1 VTSSARV
8 AARYKSKK
16 ELDTGTVVYQ
26 YSERQIARRNNEKAA
41 RLEKLRGKIKGLR
54 SQVRKDLKSSDP
66 DTALTS
72 LAVALIDHTFERVG
86 NATSA
91 DDGHVGVTGWQKSHI
106 SFGRNKATIKY
117 VGKSGV
123 KQKKIVSDKAIL
135 AALRDAYEGCDE
147 DSIFCHGSGK
157 ITASHVNAYLKKFEI
172 TAKDLRGFHANRRMQ
187 DELRTVRSKS
197 GELSEDKKKRDAQLK
212 KEFEHALDET
222 AKAVGHEAA
231 TLKSMYLVPGLEE
244 TFLKDGSVYSKM
256 KLAELVMR
264 FAGLTDSDKRVVD
277 AFIKKET
284 ADGRMLSTDGHSLYK
299 SGMGSEKVAVW
310 RGNKIAIVSTESA
323 KSDEVILRY
332 LVKVGGK
339 SLITWAY
346 DRPGFEKSLHFETG
360 SDSVARGQH
369 DGWISVWIPGRDERV
384 GWLSWSLYQGR
395 YQIKMVHVEPEFR
408 RSGIATALYR
418 KLFRDEHIT
427 KNDLDPTWQ
436 TDEGQALRRSPLSA
450 TQRVVARYLNA
461 KKTPSQMSAG
471 EINRELD
478 RLDRAHSKLIS
489 QFIEAGR
496 GHERSSETM
505 TKSDPLAR
513 AYQESTDRFRALR
526 NEIERRMGPGAT
538 SRLPRGF
545 GPIRGLSGA

>member
-1 VTSSARV
+1 VTPSARV

-16 ELDTGTVVYQ
+16 KLDTGTVVYQ

-72 LAVALIDHTFERVG
+72 LAVALIDHTYERVG

-106 SFGRNKATIKY
+106 SFGRSKATIKY

-172 TAKDLRGFHANRRMQ
+172 TAKDLRGFHANKLMQ
-187 DELRTVRSKS
+187 DELRAIRSKS

-222 AKAVGHEAA
+222 AKAVGHEAS

-264 FAGLTDSDKRVVD
+264 FAGLTTSDKRVVA

-299 SGMGSEKVAVW
+299 SGLGSEKVAVW
-310 RGNKIAIVSTESA
+310 RGNKIAIVSTESS

-332 LVKVGGK
+332 LVKAGGK
-339 SLITWAY
+339 NLITWAY
-346 DRPGFEKSLHFETG
+346 DRQGFEKSLYFETG
-360 SDSVARGQH
+360 NDSIARGQH
-369 DGWISVWIPGRDERV
+369 DGWISVWVPGRDERV

-395 YQIKMVHVEPEFR
+395 YQIKMVQVEPEFR

-418 KLFRDEHIT
+418 KLFQDENIT
-427 KNDLDPTWQ
+427 KNDLDPAWQ
-436 TDEGQALRRSPLSA
+436 TDEGSALRRSPLSA

-461 KKTPSQMSAG
+461 KKTSSQMSA
-471 EINRELD
+471 
-478 RLDRAHSKLIS
+478 
-489 QFIEAGR
+489 
-496 GHERSSETM
+496 
-505 TKSDPLAR
+505 
-513 AYQESTDRFRALR
+513 
-526 NEIERRMGPGAT
+526 

-545 GPIRGLSGA
+545 GPIRGN